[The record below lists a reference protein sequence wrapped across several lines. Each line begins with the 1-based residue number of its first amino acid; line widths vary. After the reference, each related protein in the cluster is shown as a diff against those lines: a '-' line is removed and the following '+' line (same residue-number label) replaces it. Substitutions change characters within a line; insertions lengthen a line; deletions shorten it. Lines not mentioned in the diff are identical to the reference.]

1 MKIELETKSIKEDK
15 WVRSAIIRVEAS
27 RKFNLTMSMS
37 SGKLYAIQY
46 ATSFTV
52 SISLDNEY
60 QILRG
65 ADSPYISAFFEHYNV
80 KNYIQVCNLLMEYIP
95 SGSMGYID

>member
-1 MKIELETKSIKEDK
+1 M
-15 WVRSAIIRVEAS
+15 RGAIIRVEAS

-52 SISLDNEY
+52 SISLDNEH
-60 QILRG
+60 QILWG
-65 ADSPYISAFFEHYNV
+65 ADSPYIGACFEHYNV
-80 KNYIQVCNLLMEYIP
+80 ENYIQVCNLFMEYIP
-95 SGSMGYID
+95 SGNMGYID